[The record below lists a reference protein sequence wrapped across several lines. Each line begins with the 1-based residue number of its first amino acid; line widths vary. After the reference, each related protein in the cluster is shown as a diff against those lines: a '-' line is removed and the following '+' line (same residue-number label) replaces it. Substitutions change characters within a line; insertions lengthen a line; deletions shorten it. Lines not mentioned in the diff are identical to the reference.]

1 VAVSLT
7 IDPRFNGPPRS
18 AHGGYTCGL
27 LGAQFEIP
35 VAVSLRVPPPLDEE
49 MGLHLEAA
57 RARLMRDAA
66 EPHEL
71 VAEARPAQVE
81 VDPPPMPE
89 PAPPAP
95 DDPVYGELH
104 EHPFPTCFACGPDRA
119 PGDGLRI
126 FAARVPGGD
135 GLVAA
140 GWTPDPGLA
149 HRRGRRA
156 GEVFPVFV
164 WAALD
169 CPTGHACAVETPA
182 VLARLAVRRLAPVR
196 AGEPHVVAAWTTE
209 RDGRKHHAEG
219 CLYDA
224 TGTPLAVAQALWIEL
239 RDPDALDARR

>member
-27 LGAQFEIP
+27 LGAQLETP
-35 VAVSLRVPPPLDEE
+35 VAVSLRVPPPLGRPLELMTGDE
-49 MGLHLEAA
+49 GG
-57 RARLMRDAA
+57 RLLDGATLVAAA
-66 EPHEL
+66 EP
-71 VAEARPAQVE
+71 VAVE
-81 VDPPPMPE
+81 VDPPAM
-89 PAPPAP
+89 PAPSPPAS

-104 EHPFPTCFACGPDRA
+104 EHPFPTCFACGPDRE

-126 FAARVPGGD
+126 FASRVPGGA
-135 GLVAA
+135 GIVAA
-140 GWTPDPGLA
+140 PWTPDPGLA
-149 HRRGRRA
+149 VADGA
-156 GEVFPVFV
+156 VDPVFV

-169 CPTGHACAVETPA
+169 CPTGHACAIETPA

-224 TGTPLAVAQALWIEL
+224 SGTPLAVAQALWIEL